1 MKNKTSLGDVPGRL
15 ILLFAVG
22 SGLAVATL
30 YYNQPMLAVIAT
42 GLGASTA
49 SAGWVP
55 TLTQLGYA
63 LGILLL
69 APLGDRHDRR
79 AVIVRKGLALVA
91 ALLAAA
97 AAPNIAWLALASLA
111 IGVFATLAQDI
122 VPAAATLAGDANRG
136 RVVGKVMTGLLLGIL
151 LSRVISGVVAAQ
163 WGWRL
168 MFLAAA
174 LSIALLVLVAWRQ
187 LPRFE
192 ATTRLPYGA
201 LLRSLGELW
210 LEHPGLRRATVA
222 QGLLMLAF
230 GAFWSTLAVFL
241 QAAPFHLGSAA
252 AGAYGL
258 AGAAGALA
266 APLAGRF
273 ADSGGPERV
282 TRIGAAVVALSFA
295 VLFVYP
301 WVPGPAYL
309 WILAFSS
316 LGFDFGLQG
325 TLIAHQTIVYSLD
338 PAARSRLNALLFVG
352 MFVAM
357 ALGSMLGSALLA
369 SFGWMA
375 VVGVMATAS
384 LLALAVRLRAHPRR
398 GGAATV
404 ASSPAQSG

>member
-122 VPAAATLAGDANRG
+122 VPAAATMAGDANRG

-187 LPRFE
+187 LPRF
-192 ATTRLPYGA
+192 
-201 LLRSLGELW
+201 
-210 LEHPGLRRATVA
+210 
-222 QGLLMLAF
+222 
-230 GAFWSTLAVFL
+230 
-241 QAAPFHLGSAA
+241 
-252 AGAYGL
+252 
-258 AGAAGALA
+258 
-266 APLAGRF
+266 
-273 ADSGGPERV
+273 
-282 TRIGAAVVALSFA
+282 
-295 VLFVYP
+295 
-301 WVPGPAYL
+301 
-309 WILAFSS
+309 
-316 LGFDFGLQG
+316 
-325 TLIAHQTIVYSLD
+325 
-338 PAARSRLNALLFVG
+338 
-352 MFVAM
+352 
-357 ALGSMLGSALLA
+357 
-369 SFGWMA
+369 
-375 VVGVMATAS
+375 
-384 LLALAVRLRAHPRR
+384 
-398 GGAATV
+398 
-404 ASSPAQSG
+404 

>member
-1 MKNKTSLGDVPGRL
+1 MRSIQGKNKTMSGDVPRRL

-30 YYNQPMLAVIAT
+30 YYNQPMLAVIGA
-42 GLGASTA
+42 GLSA
-49 SAGWVP
+49 SAPSVGWVP

-79 AVIVRKGLALVA
+79 AVIVLKGLALLA

-97 AAPNIAWLALASLA
+97 AAPSITLLALASLA

-122 VPAAATLAGDANRG
+122 VPAAATLAGDSNRG

-163 WGWRL
+163 WGWRI
-168 MFLAAA
+168 MFLAAGA
-174 LSIALLVLVAWRQ
+174 SIALLVFVAWRQ
-187 LPRFE
+187 LPSVE
-192 ATTRLPYGA
+192 PTTRLPYGA

-210 LEHPGLRRATVA
+210 LEHPPLRRATVA

-266 APLAGRF
+266 APLAGRL
-273 ADSGGPERV
+273 ADSDGPEGV
-282 TRIGAAVVALSFA
+282 TRIGAAVVTLSFSM
-295 VLFVYP
+295 LFVFP
-301 WVPGPAYL
+301 WVPGVAYL
-309 WILAFSS
+309 WILGASAI
-316 LGFDFGLQG
+316 GFDFGLQG
-325 TLIAHQTIVYSLD
+325 TLIAHQTIIYGLD

-369 SFGWMA
+369 AIGWMA
-375 VVGVMATAS
+375 VVGVMAVAS
-384 LLALAVRLRAHPRR
+384 LLALAVRVCGGKRAGRT
-398 GGAATV
+398 AAR
-404 ASSPAQSG
+404 AI